1 MRGNIT
7 RQLAEQDNRLDT
19 MELHIEGFSARF
31 EGIGARLEG
40 IERRL
45 GALDRLQDDITGMNQ
60 ALQQLVDRG

>member
-1 MRGNIT
+1 
-7 RQLAEQDNRLDT
+7 